1 MLRAIL
7 HRKAASEMGSLPKAD
22 RRGIPEAFRQME
34 SDPFLGDVRPIK
46 GMKAVFRRR
55 IGNYRVTF
63 TVSFEVREVVI
74 LKVGKRG
81 KFYR

>member
-1 MLRAIL
+1 MLRVIL

-22 RRGIPEAFRQME
+22 RRRMLEAFGQME

-46 GMKAVFRRR
+46 GARAVFRRR
-55 IGNYRVTF
+55 IGDYRVAF
-63 TVSFEVREVVI
+63 TVNFEAREVVI
-74 LKVGKRG
+74 LKVAKRA